1 MILICIFLL
10 MTLYQEIDYFNE
22 GRNADKFRMSFR
34 NVKWVRVPLVYWDYT
49 TTNVLVLEYLPGIKI
64 NQLDKM
70 NLRRC
75 NRSLVAKRIVEAY
88 LIQVLETGLFH
99 ADPHPGNLAIDNDE
113 AIIYYDFGMMGEIKT
128 TTRQRLLD
136 LFYAVYE
143 KDTQKVVNS
152 LINLGALQ
160 STGDLSTVR
169 RLVQFILDN
178 LLSQKPTQQQTLS
191 AIGEDLFAIAQDQP
205 ICFPSTFVFVLRAF
219 STLEGVGYTLD
230 PNFSFAKI
238 AAPYAQELLE
248 MRETTYST
256 GKQFVEEITKQAE
269 DTRNQAML
277 MPHRVHRIEKFVN
290 QLESGD
296 LKLRVR
302 VLESE
307 REAMK
312 ARILQRATLYTIFCG
327 TLLNL
332 GMTLRS
338 QGNHV
343 GAITSLVGA
352 GVFLTLFWGSMQRVK
367 KVDDIEKMM

>member
-160 STGDLSTVR
+160 STGDLST
-169 RLVQFILDN
+169 
-178 LLSQKPTQQQTLS
+178 
-191 AIGEDLFAIAQDQP
+191 
-205 ICFPSTFVFVLRAF
+205 
-219 STLEGVGYTLD
+219 
-230 PNFSFAKI
+230 
-238 AAPYAQELLE
+238 
-248 MRETTYST
+248 
-256 GKQFVEEITKQAE
+256 
-269 DTRNQAML
+269 TRNQAML

-302 VLESE
+302 VLEVYFLLKNFFLKFS
-307 REAMK
+307 
-312 ARILQRATLYTIFCG
+312 RIML
-327 TLLNL
+327 
-332 GMTLRS
+332 
-338 QGNHV
+338 
-343 GAITSLVGA
+343 
-352 GVFLTLFWGSMQRVK
+352 
-367 KVDDIEKMM
+367 D